1 MKRLMLMVIT
11 VLFLSVVAVAIAD
24 SNSRVDVDKLET
36 FSKIQGEIG
45 DGMSPELRERIV
57 KKYGFTLE
65 EYEKLEREVRKN
77 PELQKQLR
85 EIKPNA
91 EGDKENKNEGGVDD
105 ISRTDREGTIT
116 LYRIF
121 RRGGPFMWPILLF
134 AAIAM
139 GFIIERFIFFKRAKL
154 NPREFI
160 EELESNI
167 FNGTLNSIERFCE
180 GNTTIISKIIQKGLK
195 VKKMGYEQVEKA
207 LSVAGSIEVAT
218 LERGLNILSALGNIV
233 PMLGFLG
240 TVSGM
245 ISAFSNIAA
254 ADQVNARL
262 VAGGIEEALLTT
274 AAGLIVAIPTLVFYN
289 YFVHRI
295 DVFIAD
301 VERLSSDIL
310 EKLIDENDKD

>member
-1 MKRLMLMVIT
+1 MKRLTTMIMT
-11 VLFLSVVAVAIAD
+11 VLFLSAFAVVIAD
-24 SNSRVDVDKLET
+24 SNSRGDRLKLEA
-36 FSKIQGEIG
+36 FLNVQKEIQE
-45 DGMSPELRERIV
+45 GMSLESKERIV
-57 KKYGFTLE
+57 KKHGFTPV
-65 EYEKLEREVRKN
+65 EYEDLDRRVRES

-85 EIKPNA
+85 EMRPDAERNKDNA
-91 EGDKENKNEGGVDD
+91 GDNESNDLSKIAQDD
-105 ISRTDREGTIT
+105 SIS

-121 RRGGPFMWPILLF
+121 RKGGPFMWPILLF

-160 EELESNI
+160 EELEDTI
-167 FNGTLNSIERFCE
+167 LNGNLSSIEKSCE
-180 GNTTIISKIIQKGLK
+180 GNDTIISKIIQKGLK
-195 VKKMGYEQVEKA
+195 VKKMGYDQVERA

-274 AAGLIVAIPTLVFYN
+274 AAGLIVAIPTLAFYN

-295 DVFIAD
+295 DGFIAD
-301 VERLSSDIL
+301 IERLSSDIL
-310 EKLIDENDKD
+310 EKLVDENDKD

>member
-1 MKRLMLMVIT
+1 MKRLIFMILT
-11 VLFLSVVAVAIAD
+11 VLFLSAVAVVVAD
-24 SNSRVDVDKLET
+24 SNSRGDMQKLDA
-36 FSKIQGEIG
+36 FRNIQEEIR
-45 DGMSPELRERIV
+45 DGMSPESKEGIA
-57 KKYGFTLE
+57 KKHGFTLE
-65 EYEKLEREVRKN
+65 EYEDLDRRVRES
-77 PELQKQLR
+77 PELQKQLSEMR
-85 EIKPNA
+85 LDA
-91 EGDKENKNEGGVDD
+91 ERDKANKSENESDD
-105 ISRTDREGTIT
+105 LSKAAHEDSIT

-121 RRGGPFMWPILLF
+121 RKGGPFMWPILLF

-139 GFIIERFIFFKRAKL
+139 GFIIERFIFFKKAKL

-160 EELESNI
+160 EELENNI
-167 FNGTLNSIERFCE
+167 LNGNLNSITKFCE
-180 GNTTIISKIIQKGLK
+180 GNDTIISKIIQKGLK

-274 AAGLIVAIPTLVFYN
+274 AAGLIVAIPTLAFYN

-295 DVFIAD
+295 DGFIAD

-310 EKLIDENDKD
+310 EKLVDENDKD

>member
-1 MKRLMLMVIT
+1 MRISYIVVLLSLIAFAGVCLADNGPVDDSGMLEQ
-11 VLFLSVVAVAIAD
+11 F
-24 SNSRVDVDKLET
+24 SRA
-36 FSKIQGEIG
+36 QR
-45 DGMSPELRERIV
+45 ELQPDQTPQQRAEIV
-57 KKYGFTLE
+57 KKYGFSLQ
-65 EYEKLEREVRKN
+65 EYEQFEKRVKED
-77 PELQKQLR
+77 PQLQDQLR
-85 EIKPNA
+85 ERARAA
-91 EGDKENKNEGGVDD
+91 EESQKSTDEDEEMVSKGDQ
-105 ISRTDREGTIT
+105 SFS
-116 LYRIF
+116 LYGLF
-121 RRGGPFMWPILLF
+121 SKGGPFMWPILLF

-139 GFIIERFIFFKRAKL
+139 GYIIERFIFFRKAQL

-160 EELESNI
+160 EELENTIMNGNI
-167 FNGTLNSIERFCE
+167 NSIEKFCKE
-180 GNTTIISKIIQKGLK
+180 NNLIISKIIQKGLR
-195 VKKMGYEQVEKA
+195 VKSLGYEQVEKA
-207 LSVAGSIEVAT
+207 LAIAGSIEVAT

-274 AAGLIVAIPTLVFYN
+274 AAGLIVAIPTLAFYN

-295 DVFIAD
+295 DGFIAD

-310 EKLIDENDKD
+310 EKLVEDYGKD

>member
-1 MKRLMLMVIT
+1 MRISYIVVL
-11 VLFLSVVAVAIAD
+11 LFLLSLGGVGLAD
-24 SNSRVDVDKLET
+24 SGPVDDSDKLKQ
-36 FSKIQGEIG
+36 FSRAQQELQP
-45 DGMSPELRERIV
+45 DQSPERRAEIVEKFGFSLREYEQFEKKV
-57 KKYGFTLE
+57 KEDPQLQDRLRGMEPSAEENPKSTEEAEEMISKDDQTFTL
-65 EYEKLEREVRKN
+65 YGLFRK
-77 PELQKQLR
+77 
-85 EIKPNA
+85 
-91 EGDKENKNEGGVDD
+91 
-105 ISRTDREGTIT
+105 
-116 LYRIF
+116 
-121 RRGGPFMWPILLF
+121 GGPFMWPILLF

-139 GFIIERFIFFKRAKL
+139 GYIIERFIFFKKAQL

-160 EELESNI
+160 EELENNI
-167 FNGTLNSIERFCE
+167 LNGSINTIEKFCKE
-180 GNTTIISKIIQKGLK
+180 NNLIISKIIQKGLR
-195 VKKMGYEQVEKA
+195 VRSLGYEQVEKA
-207 LSVAGSIEVAT
+207 LAIAGSIEVAT

-274 AAGLIVAIPTLVFYN
+274 AAGLIVAIPTLAFYN

-295 DVFIAD
+295 DGFIAD

-310 EKLIDENDKD
+310 EKLVEDYGKD